1 MLRPVG
7 LVDSSKTSGV
17 MERVILRCDDC
28 PHGWFILTASM
39 RLLRPQEAQEAAAQ
53 IEAQL
58 EELAQRTA
66 LGDWA
71 NQQVAPAHV

>member
-1 MLRPVG
+1 VE
-7 LVDSSKTSGV
+7 SSKTSGV

-28 PHGWFILTASM
+28 QNGWFILTASM
-39 RLLRPQEAQEAAAQ
+39 RLLRPQEAAEAQAQ

-66 LGDWA
+66 LGEWA
-71 NQQVAPAHV
+71 NEQMPPAAEAMVATA